1 MMHVGRT
8 CVSSAAVSQGSEIA
22 YRQTHTYRAQ
32 STIVVS
38 VSQIRRHFEHKT
50 YESDDRDSSV
60 CYQITFDFS
69 ICFAVWL
76 GRYGIRKKQGYLG
89 VHKVTLKNYNF

>member
-1 MMHVGRT
+1 M
-8 CVSSAAVSQGSEIA
+8 
-22 YRQTHTYRAQ
+22 
-32 STIVVS
+32 VS

-76 GRYGIRKKQGYLG
+76 GRYGLVESDKGMRDRVDANPSFFVG
-89 VHKVTLKNYNF
+89 